1 MDEIARLE
9 ALEGQE
15 INDAKIVLA
24 NEVTAMC
31 HGRAAA
37 ETAEKTARETFVA
50 GGAGDDLPT
59 VVMSAV
65 DFPNGGLSIGQFFLK
80 AGLVDSGKA
89 AKRLIAD
96 GGAKLNDQTVTD
108 PGMMITPDQMNQPL
122 KLSAGKKR
130 HALAKLG

>member
-1 MDEIARLE
+1 
-9 ALEGQE
+9 
-15 INDAKIVLA
+15 
-24 NEVTAMC
+24 MC

-37 ETAEKTARETFVA
+37 ETAAATAKETFEA

-59 VVMSAV
+59 VVLSAS
-65 DFPNGGLSIGQFFLK
+65 DFPEGGLSVGQFFLK

-96 GGAKLNDQTVTD
+96 GGAKLNDQAVTD
-108 PGMMITPDQMNQPL
+108 PGMMITPEQMAEPL